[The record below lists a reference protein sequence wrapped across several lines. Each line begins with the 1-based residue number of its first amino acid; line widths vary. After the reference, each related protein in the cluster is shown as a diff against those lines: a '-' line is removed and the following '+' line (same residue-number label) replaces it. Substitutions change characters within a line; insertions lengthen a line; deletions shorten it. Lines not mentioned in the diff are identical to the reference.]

1 MARTQ
6 RIKPQQLIDTIH
18 KMSGQLSNV
27 ARALGMSTTAI
38 YDYRDKYPAVAQA
51 IVESRLTFDDI
62 LIDTAERR
70 LAEATNEG
78 KAWAIRY
85 VLDNKGE
92 ARGYKKVT
100 RQEITGADGG
110 AIDTKIVI
118 QYADP
123 NPHTA

>member
-1 MARTQ
+1 
-6 RIKPQQLIDTIH
+6 
-18 KMSGQLSNV
+18 MSGQLSNV

-85 VLDNKGE
+85 VLDKKGE
-92 ARGYKKVT
+92 SRVYKSVT
-100 RQEITGADGG
+100 RQEKTRADGG
-110 AIDTKIVI
+110 ASETKATVTI
-118 QYADP
+118 YLPD
-123 NPHTA
+123 NGRG